1 MALLPKVKFKSQ
13 VIFPANVYGR
23 TGIDVAKQNGNF
35 YLDLDYEEFATIS
48 AFPDALEPTTF
59 LTAWEASTNTFEKIS
74 VTNIK
79 ADITA
84 GFGSVYQP
92 LDVELTALAG
102 TTSAADKL
110 PYFTGPGAAA
120 VADFTPFART
130 LVDDTTQ
137 AAMRTTLALTPG
149 TDIQALDADLTALAA
164 LNGTGIARRT
174 AANTWSVG
182 TAVTSAELATM
193 PAYTFK
199 GNNSGGAAT
208 PIDVDIAGLT
218 TKASPAG
225 TDYVMLS
232 DQAAGGAW
240 KKAAVS
246 SIGAA
251 GAVASYE
258 GRSGAVLALP
268 ADRINLGAVGVIRVQ
283 KFTASGT
290 YTPNANM
297 LYCIIECA
305 GAGGGGGGT
314 NGTAGTINWSSGGGG
329 GNTSRRTV
337 AAATIGAS
345 QTVTIG
351 AGGAGGAVANGTGGS
366 GGDSSVGALC
376 IGKGASGGQGGS
388 NATAGGAGGVTGTG
402 DISPPGQPGGGGGIY
417 TSTNFN
423 IPSGSGG
430 NASLGFGSGAA
441 GVAGF
446 GAITGNAG
454 GLYGGGGS
462 GGLTS
467 NTATGAAGGP
477 GANGIVIITEFCSQ

>member
-305 GAGGGGGGT
+305 GGGGGGT

-345 QTVTIG
+345 QTVTID

-462 GGLTS
+462 GGLSS
-467 NTATGAAGGP
+467 NPATGAAGGP
-477 GANGIVIITEFCSQ
+477 GANGIVIIT